1 MKVFIYIYIIDC
13 EINED
18 AFSVIVKSINLL
30 PELKKLNLKHSLIYD
45 DMIEDTK
52 KIKPNKLEVCELT
65 FAEDISND
73 VIENIK
79 KNLSNIKK
87 LTTNKSSN

>member
-1 MKVFIYIYIIDC
+1 
-13 EINED
+13 
-18 AFSVIVKSINLL
+18 
-30 PELKKLNLKHSLIYD
+30 
-45 DMIEDTK
+45 MIEDTK

-79 KNLSNIKK
+79 KNLSSIKK